1 MATNFR
7 LAYTNGIEYIDL
19 VPKTSVTAIVDAQN
33 VYDIVQVDVNIPAPT
48 SPALTQ
54 TVALST
60 TPAMVAAPFRVYLS
74 STGTQAESDYA
85 TINQVEV
92 QDSQLVITR
101 LGDMPVGAIDVTL
114 VFFEIGGEVD
124 AN

>member
-19 VPKTSVTAIVDAQN
+19 FPKTSVTAIVDAQN
-33 VYDIVQVDVNIPAPT
+33 IYDIVQVDVNIPAPT
-48 SPALTQ
+48 SSTLTQ

-74 STGTQAESDYA
+74 STGAQAESDYA

-92 QDSQLVITR
+92 KDNQLVITR

-114 VFFEIGGEVD
+114 VFFEVRGEVD

>member
-19 VPKTSVTAIVDAQN
+19 FPKTSVTAIVDAQN
-33 VYDIVQVDVNIPAPT
+33 IYDIVQVDVNIPAPT

-92 QDSQLVITR
+92 QDNQLVITR

-114 VFFEIGGEVD
+114 VFFEVRGEVD

>member
-19 VPKTSVTAIVDAQN
+19 FPKTSVTAIVDAQN
-33 VYDIVQVDVNIPAPT
+33 IYDIVQVDVNIPAPT

-92 QDSQLVITR
+92 QDNQLVITR
-101 LGDMPVGAIDVTL
+101 LGDMPVGAIDVML
-114 VFFEIGGEVD
+114 VFFEVGGEAD

>member
-19 VPKTSVTAIVDAQN
+19 FPKTAVTAIADVQN
-33 VYDIVQVDVNIPAPT
+33 IYDIVQVDVNIPAPT
-48 SPALTQ
+48 SSTLTQ

-60 TPAMVAAPFRVYLS
+60 TPAMIAAPFRVYLS

-85 TINQVEV
+85 TINQIEV

-114 VFFEIGGEVD
+114 VFFEVRGEVD

>member
-19 VPKTSVTAIVDAQN
+19 FPKTSVTAIVDAQN
-33 VYDIVQVDVNIPAPT
+33 IYDIVQVDVNIPAPT
-48 SPALTQ
+48 SPTLTQ

-60 TPAMVAAPFRVYLS
+60 TPTMATTPFRVYLS

-92 QDSQLVITR
+92 RDSKLVITR

-114 VFFEIGGEVD
+114 VFFEVGGEVD

>member
-19 VPKTSVTAIVDAQN
+19 FPTTSVTAIVDAQN
-33 VYDIVQVDVNIPAPT
+33 IYDIVQVDVNIPAPT
-48 SPALTQ
+48 SPTLTQ

-92 QDSQLVITR
+92 QDNQLVITR

>member
-19 VPKTSVTAIVDAQN
+19 FPKTSVTAIVDVQN
-33 VYDIVQVDVNIPAPT
+33 IYDIVQVDVNIPAPT
-48 SPALTQ
+48 SSTLTQ

-85 TINQVEV
+85 TINQIEV
-92 QDSQLVITR
+92 QDNQLVITR

-114 VFFEIGGEVD
+114 VFYEVRGEVD

>member
-19 VPKTSVTAIVDAQN
+19 FPKTSATAIADAQN
-33 VYDIVQVDVNIPAPT
+33 IYNIEEVGVNIPAPT
-48 SPALTQ
+48 SPTLTQ

-60 TPAMVAAPFRVYLS
+60 TPDMVASPFRVYLF

-85 TINQVEV
+85 TINQIEV
-92 QDSQLVITR
+92 RDNQLVITR
-101 LGDMPVGAIDVTL
+101 LGDMPTGDIKVTL
-114 VFFEIGGEVD
+114 VFFLIGGEID

>member
-19 VPKTSVTAIVDAQN
+19 FPKTSVTAIADAQN
-33 VYDIVQVDVNIPAPT
+33 TYDIVQVDVNIPAPT
-48 SPALTQ
+48 SSTLTQ

-60 TPAMVAAPFRVYLS
+60 TPAMVEAPFRVYLS

-92 QDSQLVITR
+92 QDNQLVITR

-114 VFFEIGGEVD
+114 VFYEVRGEVD

>member
-19 VPKTSVTAIVDAQN
+19 FPKTSVTAIVDAQN
-33 VYDIVQVDVNIPAPT
+33 IYDIVQVDVNIPAPT
-48 SPALTQ
+48 SSTLTQ

-114 VFFEIGGEVD
+114 VFFEVRGEVD

>member
-19 VPKTSVTAIVDAQN
+19 FPKTLVTAIVDAQN
-33 VYDIVQVDVNIPAPT
+33 IYNIVQVDVNIPAPT

-92 QDSQLVITR
+92 QDNQLVITR
-101 LGDMPVGAIDVTL
+101 LGDMPVGAIDVKL
-114 VFFEIGGEVD
+114 VFFEVGGEVD

>member
-19 VPKTSVTAIVDAQN
+19 FPKTSVTAIVDVQN
-33 VYDIVQVDVNIPAPT
+33 IYDIVQVDVNIPAPT
-48 SPALTQ
+48 SPTLTQ

-85 TINQVEV
+85 TINQIEV
-92 QDSQLVITR
+92 RDNQLVITR

-114 VFFEIGGEVD
+114 VFYEVRGEVD

>member
-19 VPKTSVTAIVDAQN
+19 FPKTSVTAIVDAQN
-33 VYDIVQVDVNIPAPT
+33 IYDIVQVDVNIPSPT

-101 LGDMPVGAIDVTL
+101 LGDMPVGAINVTL
-114 VFFEIGGEVD
+114 VFFEAGGEVD